1 MNRELLK
8 KMKYEMPGAPKGKKG
23 PMEDGMASKDDL
35 EVEISLG
42 EEPEME
48 ETGMPGMAEEE
59 GMEEGM
65 EAADLSMFSEEELMS
80 ELEKRKAKG
89 KAPNKMA

>member
-23 PMEDGMASKDDL
+23 PMAEDLASKDDL

-59 GMEEGM
+59 GMET

-89 KAPNKMA
+89 KAPTQMA

>member
-1 MNRELLK
+1 MKSELLK
-8 KMKYEMPGAPKGKKG
+8 KMKYEMPGAPKKNQG
-23 PMEDGMASKDDL
+23 PMSEDMAPEEGM

-48 ETGMPGMAEEE
+48 ETGMPSMAEEE
-59 GMEEGM
+59 GMEP
-65 EAADLSMFSEEELMS
+65 AADLSMFSEDELMA

-89 KAPNKMA
+89 KAPAKMA

>member
-23 PMEDGMASKDDL
+23 PMEDDM
-35 EVEISLG
+35 EVEITLG